1 MDFQLLAAA
10 MAAQPMNTTV
20 PAKHIDQKDEKEI
33 GQLKWRIK
41 ETLGGMKADL
51 QIVLEEEVLLNQV
64 LYKIH
69 NRFHNDRGYKDL
81 RMFDKTVRKLL
92 AHPHVQK
99 LEDLLSFLPSALT
112 SLPSALTSL
121 PSSLTSLPTR
131 AMAHHS
137 ALQLYG
143 AAALLHRLL
152 ALATNSGLLAVQ
164 RLNLGHFWGV
174 GAQQLACVARL
185 WLVARHLLASL
196 QAAYCPLIRLL
207 ALLPGEEEEVM
218 KLPSNLDSL
227 LPEDLVGGMEVVEEA
242 VEEVEMVEK
251 RVASVDSFLDIGVP
265 VKRLKTVEPVV
276 AEAKQKDSL
285 SDIHSLEELKL
296 FLEAETKLRKVSKK
310 TCLTRHLKQ
319 EDWKRLRTDILKAVN
334 EKMPNKSLKLCC
346 RIFRSAL
353 SNHSS

>member
-1 MDFQLLAAA
+1 MFQSMDLQLLAAA
-10 MAAQPMNTTV
+10 MAAPPMNTTV
-20 PAKHIDQKDEKEI
+20 PAKHLDQKDEKEI
-33 GQLKWRIK
+33 GKLKWRIK

-92 AHPHVQK
+92 AHHYVQK
-99 LEDLLSFLPSALT
+99 LENLLSFLT
-112 SLPSALTSL
+112 SP
-121 PSSLTSLPTR
+121 LTSLPTR
-131 AMAHHS
+131 AMAQHS
-137 ALQLYG
+137 ALQVYG

-196 QAAYCPLIRLL
+196 QVAYCPLVSLL
-207 ALLPGEEEEVM
+207 ALLPGEEDVL
-218 KLPSNLDSL
+218 KVPSSLDAF
-227 LPEDLVGGMEVVEEA
+227 LPEDLVGGMEVVEEK

-251 RVASVDSFLDIGVP
+251 RAASVDSFLDIGVP
-265 VKRLKTVEPVV
+265 VKRLETVEPVAV
-276 AEAKQKDSL
+276 EVKPKDSL
-285 SDIHSLEELKL
+285 SDIHSLDELKI
-296 FLEAETKLRKVSKK
+296 FLEAETKLRKISKK
-310 TCLTRHLKQ
+310 TCMTRNLKQ
-319 EDWKRLRTDILKAVN
+319 DTWKRLRADILKAVN
-334 EKMPNKSLKLCC
+334 VKTPNKSLKLC
-346 RIFRSAL
+346 RKIFRSAL
-353 SNHSS
+353 ANHAS

>member
-1 MDFQLLAAA
+1 
-10 MAAQPMNTTV
+10 
-20 PAKHIDQKDEKEI
+20 
-33 GQLKWRIK
+33 
-41 ETLGGMKADL
+41 MKADL

-69 NRFHNDRGYKDL
+69 NRFHNDRVYKDL

-92 AHPHVQK
+92 AHHHVQK
-99 LEDLLSFLPSALT
+99 LEVLLSF
-112 SLPSALTSL
+112 LPSALTSL

-251 RVASVDSFLDIGVP
+251 RVASVDSFLDISVP

-353 SNHSS
+353 SNHSY